1 MKMFK
6 KLTQNQLIGLVTA
19 VFVVVLGVV
28 LLTTKEAPTEEVSFD
43 PEVAPPTLTIDTS
56 YNATLSGE
64 PFYIVTED
72 DEDMYDDSLDTC
84 DEIGSNSDRIELQNR
99 WYQVVAYEDDMTV
112 EEVIFSQIELREGD
126 KMIAVIYDA
135 ENQEFKAMPNKLIL
149 NTDGNNVEIL
159 EFDETLKRGT
169 VIAVSANRDAD
180 FCADYDEVGLHENI
194 ENKWNLVSRPDFE
207 TVDYRAIWEVAFA
220 KGGDSGVDP
229 ERYYSYTDPD
239 DSVEVADLSTD
250 LLYWVY
256 GGEPGTVTDGGDL
269 PEENNGGNNGDDE
282 QGFVVEVNNSV
293 TNPGQAGVR
302 DVVSGETFEIDEE
315 GTLGF
320 AVGLKETPEEDVE
333 MNFVLRV
340 DGVVVTNGT
349 NDVAKI
355 TSPGVDPANGRNFVA
370 DQSAEVLS
378 YSLVSLD
385 DLNDVSETVTVT
397 VSDAAGE
404 LDPVTFNVKINDDEA
419 ITSAC
424 NQDLKYG
431 VVLAVEDADGNSIT
445 DALVVVTDASGN
457 EEERHPSVNAPAGT
471 MYQLLPEKEGDYSIT
486 ISKADFEP
494 QGIDVT
500 LVKDECHVQTQE
512 ITVVFEE
519 NGSGGSETADLRL
532 ALAGNVIYENQPLVV
547 ELPEGYAVSALCTT
561 NGTCELTYNND
572 GVQKTESLIAITN
585 QDGNVDLRLREG
597 SSFVDFYEG
606 SNVIKISGAEYTNGE
621 DVPAFTGLFTVRNSE
636 LSLVENRITP
646 DGSVQVALPDGLTVS
661 GLCVN
666 NGECE
671 IEFVGQETYQFNGT
685 GDRLNYSISDAGII
699 GFTLRDGDGAKRD
712 FSEGL
717 YYVRVNG
724 AEYDNQLE
732 VPSFEAQF
740 IVRAE

>member
-84 DEIGSNSDRIELQNR
+84 DEIGSDSDRIELQNR

-126 KMIAVIYDA
+126 KMIAVTYDA

-340 DGVVVTNGT
+340 DGVVVTNGM

-397 VSDAAGE
+397 VSDVAGE

-419 ITSAC
+419 TDSSGGVDDSDDAVAMQRGNYVVNFNEGIGTMLVNFRAADDSELESYSDSYWSDKFEISKRGSTV
-424 NQDLKYG
+424 DLSDGISFARVNGQNALRVTVDLEDLSEVSGTYDWRFYNNPKNTDGADLGFEGSFQVAESNYVCENRLLKVRVVDTAGEKMEG
-431 VVLAVEDADGNSIT
+431 VNLLVRKSGRIAAGGSTDSEGLADIVLVDGDGSYNVIVSEEGYVEDSMIINYSERQCSESAQFEMLRDAVTLQDGGPEVPLSGPTHTVYLERPAGAN
-445 DALVVVTDASGN
+445 VVVQSDYQ
-457 EEERHPSVNAPAGT
+457 PSDRSLTYNIR
-471 MYQLLPEKEGDYSIT
+471 KEGDNFVMDIMDAQRANFTLQVQYAET
-486 ISKADFEP
+486 EP
-494 QGIDVT
+494 QSDNFEAVNA
-500 LVKDECHVQTQE
+500 VYRFE
-512 ITVVFEE
+512 ITE
-519 NGSGGSETADLRL
+519 
-532 ALAGNVIYENQPLVV
+532 
-547 ELPEGYAVSALCTT
+547 
-561 NGTCELTYNND
+561 
-572 GVQKTESLIAITN
+572 
-585 QDGNVDLRLREG
+585 
-597 SSFVDFYEG
+597 
-606 SNVIKISGAEYTNGE
+606 
-621 DVPAFTGLFTVRNSE
+621 
-636 LSLVENRITP
+636 
-646 DGSVQVALPDGLTVS
+646 
-661 GLCVN
+661 
-666 NGECE
+666 
-671 IEFVGQETYQFNGT
+671 
-685 GDRLNYSISDAGII
+685 
-699 GFTLRDGDGAKRD
+699 
-712 FSEGL
+712 
-717 YYVRVNG
+717 
-724 AEYDNQLE
+724 
-732 VPSFEAQF
+732 
-740 IVRAE
+740 